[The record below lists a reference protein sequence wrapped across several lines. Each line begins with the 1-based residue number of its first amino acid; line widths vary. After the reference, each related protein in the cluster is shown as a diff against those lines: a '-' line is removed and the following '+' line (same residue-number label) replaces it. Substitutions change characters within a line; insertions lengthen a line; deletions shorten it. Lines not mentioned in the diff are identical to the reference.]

1 MGIIIPV
8 RAKQTQSRACINNT
22 KIWNS
27 IAIKTLNFIIH
38 NHNHNQ
44 NEKINKNK

>member
-38 NHNHNQ
+38 NHNQ
-44 NEKINKNK
+44 NEKINKNE